1 MSYARFALSSP
12 KIIGP
17 KKFARRERIF
27 AQFAR
32 RISLMLQIVAPA
44 IRGTRSTGQE
54 WAQRYGDFAVRWFL
68 SLSIRRR
75 VQWGVTTLLLF
86 IVSTLAGEW
95 IIAYATERGLFSD
108 PVNRADAVAGWLGKI
123 IGQTASV
130 AVLSG
135 LAGLAAGMWLDAFLA
150 ALDRRS
156 PKPAPQ
162 PDITAD
168 DLIARIMKSRGI
180 HDDGSLE
187 TLQKIREI
195 GREVGDQMSLRKLTV
210 WARVGG
216 STLKLLPYE
225 LSAKG
230 LGIGRNASKQL
241 NICLQYRDEADEAV
255 WLTDYRFAQSEVGEI
270 WSDD

>member
-1 MSYARFALSSP
+1 M
-12 KIIGP
+12 
-17 KKFARRERIF
+17 
-27 AQFAR
+27 
-32 RISLMLQIVAPA
+32 
-44 IRGTRSTGQE
+44 
-54 WAQRYGDFAVRWFL
+54 RWFL

-86 IVSTLAGEW
+86 IISTLAGEW
-95 IIAYATERGLFSD
+95 IIAYATERGLFND
-108 PVNRADAVAGWLGKI
+108 PVKRADAVAGWLGKT

-135 LAGLAAGMWLDAFLA
+135 LAGLAAGMWLDTFLA
-150 ALDRRS
+150 ILDRRT
-156 PKPAPQ
+156 PKDAPQ

-168 DLIARIMKSRGI
+168 TLITRIMKSRGI

-210 WARVGG
+210 WARMNG

-225 LSAKG
+225 LSQKG
-230 LGIGRNASKQL
+230 LGIGRNAKKKL
-241 NICLQYRDEADEAV
+241 NISLQYWDERYETA
-255 WLTDYRFAQSEVGEI
+255 WLTDFHFSEGEVGKI
-270 WSDD
+270 WPDA